1 MGSFAS
7 PPSSDQLR
15 RCPMVPTKMLVAVL
29 LFDDDGC
36 LDRQST
42 LQKILLSRRHDPASR
57 CACPHRPVY
66 NLTLF
71 HLVV

>member
-15 RCPMVPTKMLVAVL
+15 RCPMVPPKMLVAVL
-29 LFDDDGC
+29 LFEDDGN
-36 LDRQST
+36 LDRKSAPEDQ
-42 LQKILLSRRHDPASR
+42 LSRRHDPASR
-57 CACPHRPVY
+57 CACPPGRFY
-66 NLTLF
+66 NLTLL